1 MLNVNIRGCVVGE
14 GRPKVVVSIVER
26 DESTILQRA
35 AQFAQMP
42 IDIVEWRADWYSEA
56 TDANALRRCLRALRE
71 ALGETPLLVTFRTK
85 AEGGER
91 AVTQAEYVAI
101 CRAICSSG
109 CADAIDLEYFTAG
122 DDLPAL
128 IEAAHAVKLEVI
140 CSNHDFSATPS
151 QKEMVRRMMQMQRA
165 GADIAKLAVMPQTRS
180 DVLALLTATV
190 EMVEFHASTPVV
202 TMSMGKLGAV
212 TRLCGE
218 TFGSALTFASVG
230 RASAPG
236 QMDLDTLNTILD
248 ALHA

>member
-26 DESTILQRA
+26 DESMILQRA

-56 TDANALRRCLRALRE
+56 PDADALRRCLRALRE

-85 AEGGER
+85 EEGGER
-91 AVTQAEYVAI
+91 AVTQAEYAAI
-101 CRAICSSG
+101 CRTICSSG
-109 CADAIDLEYFTAG
+109 QADAIDLEYFTAG
-122 DDLPAL
+122 EDLPAL

-140 CSNHDFSATPS
+140 CSSHDFSATPS
-151 QKEMVRRMMQMQRA
+151 QKEMVRRMMLMQRA
-165 GADIAKLAVMPQTRS
+165 GADIVKLAVMPQSRG

-190 EMVEFHASTPVV
+190 EMAEYHASTPVV
-202 TMSMGKLGAV
+202 TMSMGALGAV

-236 QMDLDTLNTILD
+236 QMDLDTLNTVLD
-248 ALHA
+248 ALHE

>member
-26 DESTILQRA
+26 DESSILQRA

-42 IDIVEWRADWYSEA
+42 IDIVEWRADWYNEA
-56 TDANALRRCLRALRE
+56 TDANALRHCLRALRE
-71 ALGETPLLVTFRTK
+71 ALGDTPLLVTFRTK
-85 AEGGER
+85 EEGGER
-91 AVTQAEYVAI
+91 AVTQAEYTAI
-101 CRAICSSG
+101 CRTICGSG
-109 CADAIDLEYFTAG
+109 QADAIDLEYFTAG
-122 DDLPAL
+122 ADLPAL

-140 CSNHDFSATPS
+140 ASSHDFSATPS

-165 GADIAKLAVMPQTRS
+165 GADIVKLAVMPQSRG

-190 EMVEFHASTPVV
+190 EMAEYHASTPVV

-212 TRLCGE
+212 TRLSGE

-236 QMDLDTLNTILD
+236 QMDLDTLNTVLD